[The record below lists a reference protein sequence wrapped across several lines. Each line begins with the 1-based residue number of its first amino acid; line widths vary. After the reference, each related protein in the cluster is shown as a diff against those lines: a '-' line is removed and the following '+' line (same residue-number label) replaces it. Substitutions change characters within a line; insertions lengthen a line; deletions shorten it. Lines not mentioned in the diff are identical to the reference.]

1 MMIRAVALT
10 FTCLVLIGLVS
21 SYSTARAN
29 QKEDP
34 RQTLINAAKVLE
46 ERPFDKDAKKIRSW
60 ALGWII
66 ETDKVSV
73 KVCSLILKVE
83 EKYKYSSELMGQYTI
98 GMAAFKLANP
108 DKATDEDAAQLA
120 GIESAISFY
129 ESMIKTE
136 AKAKN
141 SFMDQ
146 LVAKRAD
153 GSLAQFVLDNNCKDK
168 K

>member
-1 MMIRAVALT
+1 MTRAIAST

-21 SYSTARAN
+21 SHSTARVF

-34 RQTLINAAKVLE
+34 RQTLIKAAKFLE
-46 ERPFDKDAKKIRSW
+46 ERPLDKEAKKIRSW
-60 ALGWII
+60 AIGWII

-73 KVCSLILKVE
+73 KVCSLILKVD
-83 EKYKYSSELMGQYTI
+83 EKYKYSSELTGQYTI

-108 DKATDEDAAQLA
+108 DRASDEDAAQLA
-120 GIESAISFY
+120 GIESAIASY
-129 ESMIKTE
+129 ESMIKAE

-141 SFMDQ
+141 GFMDQ

>member
-1 MMIRAVALT
+1 MKRAIAT
-10 FTCLVLIGLVS
+10 AFTYLLLIGLMS
-21 SYSTARAN
+21 SSSTARVY

-34 RQTLINAAKVLE
+34 RQTLIKAAKFLE

-60 ALGWII
+60 AVGWII

-73 KVCSLILKVE
+73 KICTLILKVE
-83 EKYKYSSELMGQYTI
+83 EKYKYSTELMGQYTI

-141 SFMDQ
+141 NFMDQ
-146 LVAKRAD
+146 LVSEESRWEP
-153 GSLAQFVLDNNCKDK
+153 GPIRVG
-168 K
+168 

>member
-1 MMIRAVALT
+1 MKRAIAAT
-10 FTCLVLIGLVS
+10 ITCFVLIGLVGS
-21 SYSTARAN
+21 PSAARVY

-34 RQTLINAAKVLE
+34 RETLIKAAKFLE
-46 ERPFDKDAKKIRSW
+46 EKPLDREAKKVRSW
-60 ALGWII
+60 AIGWVI

-73 KVCSLILKVE
+73 KICSLILKVDD
-83 EKYKYSSELMGQYTI
+83 KYKYGAELTGQYTI

-108 DKATDEDAAQLA
+108 EKASDENTAQLA
-120 GIESAISFY
+120 GIESAITSY
-129 ESMIKTE
+129 ESMVKTE
-136 AKAKN
+136 VKAKN
-141 SFMDQ
+141 GFMDQ